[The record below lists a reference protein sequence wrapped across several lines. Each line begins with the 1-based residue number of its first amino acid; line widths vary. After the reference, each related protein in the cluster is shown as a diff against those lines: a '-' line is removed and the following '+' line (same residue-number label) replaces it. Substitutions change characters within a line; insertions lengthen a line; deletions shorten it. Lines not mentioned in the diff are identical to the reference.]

1 MEIVENKE
9 AEADV
14 KASQEWIMNL
24 NEDENMPE
32 GWKETGA
39 SDNTLP
45 EGWKTICQLYHH
57 K

>member
-1 MEIVENKE
+1 MEIVEKKE
-9 AEADV
+9 VEADV

-32 GWKETGA
+32 GWKETGE

-45 EGWKTICQLYHH
+45 DRWKTICQLYHH